1 MSMRPEDFNALTP
14 AEFIYAW
21 QGYAERQTTQLRSDW
36 ERTRYQTWIFTSIQL
51 DRKDRKPMTE
61 MFPLPWEKAQQ
72 PTQPTEPTM
81 QERADRVHEILN
93 QFKR

>member
-1 MSMRPEDFNALTP
+1 MRPEDFNALTP

-21 QGYAERQTTQLRSDW
+21 QGYTERQTTQFRSDW
-36 ERTRYQTWIFTSIQL
+36 ERTRYQTWILCSIQL

-61 MFPLPWEKAQQ
+61 MFPLPWDNPTAQIPPKA
-72 PTQPTEPTM
+72 EPTM
-81 QERADRVHEILN
+81 QERADRVHEIIN